1 LRTTVETFRSL
12 FASRV
17 PTPYSGRVAGMLGG
31 LGPALGG
38 DKVAQMGAYGSVS
51 TLFAIVS
58 NLANGTASIDWHLY
72 RKRTDARRRYGPHPE
87 EDRTEV
93 LVHQA
98 LKVQQRP
105 NPFMPWQEFCETGQ
119 QHLDLTGEMP
129 WAIEYVGTIPVAM
142 WPVRPDRLTPVPD
155 REEFLSGWVYRSP
168 DGELIP
174 LELKELVFTKLPN
187 PLDPYRG
194 MGPVQSLMVDLD
206 SSRYSADWNRA
217 FFANSAQPGG
227 IIEVDTSLNEPQFKQ
242 MVARWRESH
251 QGVSNAHRV
260 GILEFGKWK
269 DVSFSMKD
277 MQFAE
282 LRNVSREIIR
292 EAFSYPRFMLG
303 EPEGSNRASAMAA
316 EYIEARRL
324 LVPRADRIKGTLNHD
339 YLPLFGAT
347 GENVE
352 FDYDSP
358 VPDDEE
364 AAAKILNERV
374 DAFSK
379 LLAAGV
385 DPVDAAMVACLP
397 EMTMLEPEPVP
408 PQLVPAAPGDPAE
421 PADPGLED
429 DVAARARQLLASG
442 GLARAIMN
450 GHSFTSGGRR

>member
-1 LRTTVETFRSL
+1 
-12 FASRV
+12 
-17 PTPYSGRVAGMLGG
+17 
-31 LGPALGG
+31 
-38 DKVAQMGAYGSVS
+38 
-51 TLFAIVS
+51 
-58 NLANGTASIDWHLY
+58 
-72 RKRTDARRRYGPHPE
+72 
-87 EDRTEV
+87 
-93 LVHQA
+93 
-98 LKVQQRP
+98 
-105 NPFMPWQEFCETGQ
+105 
-119 QHLDLTGEMP
+119 
-129 WAIEYVGTIPVAM
+129 
-142 WPVRPDRLTPVPD
+142 
-155 REEFLSGWVYRSP
+155 
-168 DGELIP
+168 
-174 LELKELVFTKLPN
+174 
-187 PLDPYRG
+187 
-194 MGPVQSLMVDLD
+194 
-206 SSRYSADWNRA
+206 
-217 FFANSAQPGG
+217 
-227 IIEVDTSLNEPQFKQ
+227 
-242 MVARWRESH
+242 
-251 QGVSNAHRV
+251 
-260 GILEFGKWK
+260 
-269 DVSFSMKD
+269 MKD